1 MKLKL
6 SHKDYLLALGVLVAV
21 VVMLTT
27 VWYTDASNQETKNY
41 QTPSKP
47 KVDLNSAPSVVL
59 KKFIEKMDFKSLSKK
74 NH

>member
-27 VWYTDASNQETKNY
+27 VWYSDSSNQETKND
-41 QTPSKP
+41 QSPSKP
-47 KVDLNSAPSVVL
+47 NTGLNSAPSVLL
-59 KKFIEKMDFKSLSKK
+59 KKFIEKMDFKFPSKK